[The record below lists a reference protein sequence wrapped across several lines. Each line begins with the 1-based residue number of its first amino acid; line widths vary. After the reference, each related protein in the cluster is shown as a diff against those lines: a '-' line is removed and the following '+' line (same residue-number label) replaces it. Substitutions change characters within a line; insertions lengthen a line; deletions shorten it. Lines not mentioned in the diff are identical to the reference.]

1 MRYCYF
7 VKKILMNHRSSKK
20 KSGPLISVLVN
31 CFNGEKFLDQALN
44 SISRQTYKNLE
55 VILWDNQSSD
65 NSAKIFSKY
74 LEDKRFKYYLSSRHT
89 TQYTARSE
97 AMGKACGELVAF
109 LDVDDY
115 WDSDKLSKQVQLF
128 DDKKVGL
135 VYSNFYWKD
144 ELNGKEYMAYKG
156 DLPSGY
162 IVKNLLLKYRVG
174 LLTIMFRRN
183 AYDSLSIGFDTKYN
197 VIGDFDLIMRMSLD
211 YKFIYIV
218 EPLAFCRWHGG
229 NMQITHKNEYFSE
242 LKNWI
247 SIMSKDINFR
257 TLKEFDVFIDNIKTS
272 EAIFRVNNKEYIK
285 SLKKIR
291 EIHSWH
297 NKLKLFL
304 IIVLPNK
311 ILNTIRRM
319 Q

>member
-1 MRYCYF
+1 
-7 VKKILMNHRSSKK
+7 MNHYIPKN
-20 KSGPLISVLVN
+20 KSNPLISILVN

-44 SISRQTYKNLE
+44 SITRQTYENLE
-55 VILWDNQSSD
+55 VIFWDNQSSD

-74 LEDKRFKYYLSSRHT
+74 LKDKRFKYYLSSRHT
-89 TQYTARSE
+89 TQYAARSE
-97 AMGKACGELVAF
+97 AMGKASGELVAF

-128 DDKKVGL
+128 NDKKVGL

-144 ELNGKEYMAYKG
+144 ELNGKDYTAYKG

-174 LLTIMFRRN
+174 LLTIMIRRS
-183 AYDSLSIGFDTKYN
+183 AYNSLSKGFDSKYN

-211 YKFIYIV
+211 YKFSYV
-218 EPLAFCRWHGG
+218 GEPLAFCRWHGG

-247 SIMSKDINFR
+247 LTMSNDINFK
-257 TLKEFDVFIDNIKTS
+257 TLNEFDVFIDNIKTS
-272 EAIFRVNNKEYIK
+272 EAIFRVDNKEYIK
-285 SLKKIR
+285 SFKKIR
-291 EIHSWH
+291 EIHSWY

-304 IIVLPNK
+304 VIALPNK
-311 ILNTIRRM
+311 ILNTIRRI

>member
-7 VKKILMNHRSSKK
+7 VKKILMNHCSSKK
-20 KSGPLISVLVN
+20 KSDPLISILVN

-44 SISRQTYKNLE
+44 SIIRQTYENLE
-55 VILWDNQSSD
+55 VIFWDNQSND

-74 LEDKRFKYYLSSRHT
+74 LKDKRFKYYLSSRHT

-97 AMGKACGELVAF
+97 AIGKACGELVAF

-174 LLTIMFRRN
+174 LLTIMIRRS
-183 AYDSLSIGFDTKYN
+183 AYDSLSKGFDSKYN
-197 VIGDFDLIMRMSLD
+197 VIGDFDLIMRMSVD
-211 YKFIYIV
+211 YKFRYV
-218 EPLAFCRWHGG
+218 GEPLAFCRWHGG

-247 SIMSKDINFR
+247 LIMSKDMNFR

-272 EAIFRVNNKEYIK
+272 EAIFRVDNKEYKK

-291 EIHSWH
+291 EIHSWY

-304 IIVLPNK
+304 VIALPNK

-319 Q
+319 

>member
-1 MRYCYF
+1 
-7 VKKILMNHRSSKK
+7 MNHFTPKN
-20 KSGPLISVLVN
+20 KSNPLISILVN

-44 SISRQTYKNLE
+44 SITRQTYENLE
-55 VILWDNQSSD
+55 VIFWDNQSSD

-74 LEDKRFKYYLSSRHT
+74 LKDKRFKYYLSSRHT
-89 TQYTARSE
+89 TQYAARSE

-128 DDKKVGL
+128 KDKKVGL

-144 ELNGKEYMAYKG
+144 ELNGKEYAAYKR

-162 IVKNLLLKYRVG
+162 VVKDLLLKYRVG
-174 LLTIMFRRN
+174 LLTIMVRRS
-183 AYDSLSIGFDTKYN
+183 AYNSLSKGFDSKYN

-211 YKFIYIV
+211 YKFSYV
-218 EPLAFCRWHGG
+218 GEPLAFCRWHGG

-247 SIMSKDINFR
+247 LTMSNDTNFR
-257 TLKEFDVFIDNIKTS
+257 TLNEFDVFIDNIKTS
-272 EAIFRVNNKEYIK
+272 EAIFRVDNKEYIK
-285 SLKKIR
+285 SFKKIR
-291 EIHSWH
+291 EIHSWY

-304 IIVLPNK
+304 VIALPNK
-311 ILNTIRRM
+311 ILNTIRRI

>member
-1 MRYCYF
+1 
-7 VKKILMNHRSSKK
+7 MNHLTLKN
-20 KSGPLISVLVN
+20 KSNPLISILVN

-44 SISRQTYKNLE
+44 SIIRQTYENLE
-55 VILWDNQSSD
+55 VIFWDNQSTD

-74 LEDKRFKYYLSSRHT
+74 LKDKRFKYYLSSRHT

-97 AMGKACGELVAF
+97 AMGKARGELVAF

-128 DDKKVGL
+128 DDKKIGL

-144 ELNGKEYMAYKG
+144 ELNGKEYAAYKV

-174 LLTIMFRRN
+174 LLTIMIRRS
-183 AYDSLSIGFDTKYN
+183 AYNSLSKGFDSQYN

-211 YKFIYIV
+211 YKFSYV
-218 EPLAFCRWHGG
+218 AEPLAFCRWHGG

-247 SIMSKDINFR
+247 LIMSKDINFK
-257 TLKEFDVFIDNIKTS
+257 TLKEFDIFIDNIKTS
-272 EAIFRVNNKEYIK
+272 EAIFRVNKKEYFK
-285 SLKKIR
+285 SFKQIR
-291 EIHSWH
+291 EIQSRR
-297 NKLKLFL
+297 NKLKLL
-304 IIVLPNK
+304 LALVIPKK
-311 ILNTIRRM
+311 ILNIIRLI

>member
-1 MRYCYF
+1 
-7 VKKILMNHRSSKK
+7 MNHLTPKN
-20 KSGPLISVLVN
+20 KSNPLISILVN
-31 CFNGEKFLDQALN
+31 CFNGERFLEQALN
-44 SISRQTYKNLE
+44 SITLQTYKNFE
-55 VILWDNQSSD
+55 VIFWDNQSSD
-65 NSAKIFSKY
+65 NSAQIFSKY
-74 LEDKRFKYYLSSRHT
+74 LKDKRFKYYLSSSQT
-89 TQYTARSE
+89 TQYAARSE

-115 WDSDKLSKQVQLF
+115 WDLDKLSKQVQLF
-128 DDKKVGL
+128 EDKKVGL

-144 ELNGKEYMAYKG
+144 ELNSKVYIAYKE

-174 LLTIMFRRN
+174 LLTIIVRRS
-183 AYDSLSIGFDTKYN
+183 AYDSLLKGFDSKYN
-197 VIGDFDLIMRMSLD
+197 VIGDFDLIMRMSVNH
-211 YKFIYIV
+211 KFSYLV

-229 NMQITHKNEYFSE
+229 NMQITHKNEYFTE

-247 SIMSKDINFR
+247 LMMSKDINFKA
-257 TLKEFDVFIDNIKTS
+257 LKEFDIFIDNIKTS
-272 EAIFRVNNKEYIK
+272 EAIFSSDKKEFTK
-285 SLKKIR
+285 SFKQIR

-297 NKLKLFL
+297 NKLKLL
-304 IIVLPNK
+304 LALAIPKK

>member
-1 MRYCYF
+1 
-7 VKKILMNHRSSKK
+7 MNHYIPKN
-20 KSGPLISVLVN
+20 KSNPLISILVN

-44 SISRQTYKNLE
+44 SITRQTYENLE
-55 VILWDNQSSD
+55 VIFWDNQSSD

-74 LEDKRFKYYLSSRHT
+74 LKDKRFKYYLSSRHT
-89 TQYTARSE
+89 TQYAARSE
-97 AMGKACGELVAF
+97 AMGKASGELVAF

-115 WDSDKLSKQVQLF
+115 WDSDKLSKQVELF
-128 DDKKVGL
+128 NDKKVGL

-144 ELNGKEYMAYKG
+144 ELNGKEYAAYKG

-174 LLTIMFRRN
+174 LLTIMIRRS
-183 AYDSLSIGFDTKYN
+183 AYNSLSKGFDSKYN

-211 YKFIYIV
+211 YKFSYV
-218 EPLAFCRWHGG
+218 GEPLAFCRWHGG

-247 SIMSKDINFR
+247 LTMSNDINFR
-257 TLKEFDVFIDNIKTS
+257 TLNEFDVFIDNIKTS
-272 EAIFRVNNKEYIK
+272 EAIFRVDNKEYIK
-285 SLKKIR
+285 SFKKIR
-291 EIHSWH
+291 EIHSWY

-304 IIVLPNK
+304 VIALPNK
-311 ILNTIRRM
+311 ILNTLRRI

>member
-1 MRYCYF
+1 
-7 VKKILMNHRSSKK
+7 MNHLTLKN
-20 KSGPLISVLVN
+20 KSNPLISILVN

-44 SISRQTYKNLE
+44 SIIRQTYENLE
-55 VILWDNQSSD
+55 VIFWDNQSTD

-74 LEDKRFKYYLSSRHT
+74 LKDKRFKYYLSSRHT

-97 AMGKACGELVAF
+97 AMGKARGELVAF

-128 DDKKVGL
+128 DDKKIGL

-144 ELNGKEYMAYKG
+144 ELNGKEYAAYKV

-174 LLTIMFRRN
+174 LLTIMIRRS
-183 AYDSLSIGFDTKYN
+183 AYNSLSKGFDSQYN

-211 YKFIYIV
+211 YKFSYV
-218 EPLAFCRWHGG
+218 AEPLAFCRWHGG

-247 SIMSKDINFR
+247 LIMSKDINFK
-257 TLKEFDVFIDNIKTS
+257 TLKEFDIFIDNIKTS
-272 EAIFRVNNKEYIK
+272 EAIFRVDKKEYFK
-285 SLKKIR
+285 SFKQIR
-291 EIHSWH
+291 EIQSRR
-297 NKLKLFL
+297 NKLKLL
-304 IIVLPNK
+304 LALVIPKK
-311 ILNTIRRM
+311 ILNIIRLI

>member
-7 VKKILMNHRSSKK
+7 VKKILMNHCSSKK
-20 KSGPLISVLVN
+20 KSGPLISILVN

-44 SISRQTYKNLE
+44 SIIRQTYENLE
-55 VILWDNQSSD
+55 VIFWDNQSSD

-74 LEDKRFKYYLSSRHT
+74 LKDKRFKYYLSSSHT

-115 WDSDKLSKQVQLF
+115 WASDKLSKQVQLF

-174 LLTIMFRRN
+174 LLTIMIRRSV
-183 AYDSLSIGFDTKYN
+183 YDSLSKGFDSKYN
-197 VIGDFDLIMRMSLD
+197 VIGDFDLIMRMSVD
-211 YKFIYIV
+211 YKFSYV
-218 EPLAFCRWHGG
+218 GEPLAFCRWHGG
-229 NMQITHKNEYFSE
+229 NLFITHKNEYFSE

-247 SIMSKDINFR
+247 LIMSKDMNFR

-272 EAIFRVNNKEYIK
+272 EAIFRVDNKEYIK

-304 IIVLPNK
+304 VIVLPNK